1 MTYGDPVDR
10 VTAELA
16 AEMIALFGTSAGTEA
31 RARAFRSRDLGN
43 AINYCRWRQAERFI
57 KFLSVEGA
65 GTLH

>member
-1 MTYGDPVDR
+1 MMYGSPVDR

-16 AEMIALFGTSAGTEA
+16 AEMIALFGSGAGTEA

-57 KFLSVEGA
+57 TLLSGEGV